1 MILLLKIVSKGVLI
15 KQQTVCILPYTE
27 DGKFLFEDGK
37 LGTSLFRIGWCPDN
51 NFSLLENLYE
61 FARGLL
67 ESLAYVI
74 CTEELKEYTEDGDTD
89 WVVHTVCVKLNTCK
103 KLKRDTV
110 IISFDKEN
118 GIDGVRDRLR
128 EIDADFELDYLRGV
142 LENISEFIYRELI
155 TIR

>member
-15 KQQTVCILPYTE
+15 KQYTVCILPYTE
-27 DGKFLFEDGK
+27 DG
-37 LGTSLFRIGWCPDN
+37 
-51 NFSLLENLYE
+51 
-61 FARGLL
+61 
-67 ESLAYVI
+67 V
-74 CTEELKEYTEDGDTD
+74 TD

-118 GIDGVRDRLR
+118 EIDGVRDRLR